1 MTRSDRGWSV
11 WLGCTLFFM
20 TLSYVASTSPTLPAL
35 ALSEGYSPGE
45 VGLLV
50 AAPALVLGLLAR
62 PLPYPRFANGARL
75 PLLTAGAFAVLPL
88 LYALAGDLWHLLALR
103 VLHGLALA
111 LVGAV
116 AVSSLGALQGAR
128 GRGYCGAGQLA
139 AWSVA
144 PAAAGFLAERAGLFS
159 ALLMS
164 SASGLLACLG
174 LAIFVLGGRASLADE
189 ERVPEV
195 GESVALLPL
204 FAVVGLLDGF
214 LLVDMRDLGVGSLQ
228 AGIVLGGTA
237 LFLGLAATVGRYYR
251 RLAEAPLEVS
261 VGGLLLATT
270 GLAALGLVASVPALA
285 GAAICLALGLG
296 LARSAFT
303 PVAMPEGKRSVVG
316 KAIGDGSALAYA
328 LGAVY
333 GGVGATLAGGTSTFL
348 LAAIFLACLGLVLA
362 LRNALVGTGAAF
374 RRSDG

>member
-35 ALSEGYSPGE
+35 ALSEGYSPAE

-50 AAPALVLGLLAR
+50 AAPALVLGLLAS
-62 PLPYPRFANGARL
+62 PPPYPRFATGARL

-88 LYALAGDLWHLLALR
+88 LYALAGDFWHLLALR
-103 VLHGLALA
+103 VLHGLVLA
-111 LVGAV
+111 MVGAV
-116 AVSSLGALQGAR
+116 AVSSLGSLQGSR
-128 GRGYCGAGQLA
+128 GRGYYGVGQLA

-144 PAAAGFLAERAGLFS
+144 PPAAGFLAERAGAFS

-164 SASGLLACLG
+164 STSGLLACLG
-174 LAIFVLGGRASLADE
+174 LAIFLAGRAPLVDE
-189 ERVPEV
+189 ERAPEV

-214 LLVDMRDLGVGSLQ
+214 LLVDMRDLGVGSLE
-228 AGIVLGGTA
+228 AGVVLGGVA
-237 LFLGLAATVGRYYR
+237 LLLGLAVLAGRRYP
-251 RLAEAPLEVS
+251 RLAEAPQEVS
-261 VGGLLLATT
+261 VSGLLLATA
-270 GLAALGLVASVPALA
+270 GLAALGLVANVPAL
-285 GAAICLALGLG
+285 GIAAVCLALGLG
-296 LARSAFT
+296 LTRSAFR
-303 PVAMPEGKRSVVG
+303 PVAMPAGKRYVVG
-316 KAIGDGSALAYA
+316 KAIRDGSALAYA
-328 LGAVY
+328 LGAIC

-348 LAAIFLACLGLVLA
+348 LAAIVLACLGLVLA

-374 RRSDG
+374 RRSGG